1 VIGSIEMTNATSRK
15 EVGAVIVYATVA
27 VALVTT
33 GVMIILAKGLFRR
46 ASWVTPKAS
55 PAARLTI
62 SLLPHDAEDGGPI
75 TERAFLTIILL
86 PDGPGEPLP
95 GEVGEPR
102 A

>member
-1 VIGSIEMTNATSRK
+1 M
-15 EVGAVIVYATVA
+15 IVSVTIA

-33 GVMIILAKGLFRR
+33 GVMIILTKGLFRR
-46 ASWVTPKAS
+46 VSRATPKAG

-62 SLLPHDAEDGGPI
+62 SLLPHDGEDGGPL

-95 GEVGEPR
+95 GEAGGPQ